1 MSTIYSNIFT
11 SIVPIES
18 TPSDEEVVIYSNTF
32 ISTIAR
38 ESTPSDE
45 EVVIYSSE
53 FTCTVAR
60 IEIQETD
67 KNTKVIVYK
76 GTTELIPVKDT
87 PSVGQYKV
95 DIIDVSNCNA
105 KLEEDNKTIT
115 LLYTYSNSAKINIA
129 INIENKNTYYKTIPV
144 ASITDSS
151 VINETYTKYEQ
162 LSNKFSWIVKNG
174 TSSSNMELTDSFYSV
189 LTENIKLSANNIE
202 LEGLVTANDNF
213 KINTDGTCEVKD
225 LIVTGS
231 ISANGLTSQL
241 VNLPGYSRCLTE
253 NISVYIREGYTY
265 NKTLAEDYFEDGAY
279 FANFSDLLSVCPNN
293 LNGYTLDVFM
303 DTDLSEN
310 IKIDNLCSGKLR
322 IHMQGHS
329 INGYIKVSGSSVA
342 YELFGNKSSQIASD
356 IRGKIIPGASGYSYD
371 DYKYCFFV
379 DQSKFKIHD
388 VDFYNG
394 TSSTIGI
401 GSRYGAVGYISNVKA
416 INKPLNLIR
425 IAQMS
430 HMYVKNS
437 YGLCS
442 SYSFVSV
449 SGSIIHL
456 NDTNQAGRESGSD
469 HTYTMDNSV
478 IYSDGVTFDSNNIE
492 DSTPSNPPEN
502 TEVVKTSIIKSKG
515 GNSWRLNGNYANTW
529 ATDAVVRQGR
539 WTTAYGHNQG
549 YWWFGNELYN
559 ILQNPNNTITSLK
572 IKISRLSG
580 GTSASV
586 THYLK
591 AHKHSSKPSS
601 PVLSNILSKSFNLA
615 VGNSA
620 TISLSS
626 SEISSLI
633 SNKIKGFGLYTTDAT
648 AGANG
653 SYSNCS
659 PTATVTITY
668 KTTESE

>member
-1 MSTIYSNIFT
+1 MSTIYSNTFT
-11 SIVPIES
+11 SI
-18 TPSDEEVVIYSNTF
+18 
-32 ISTIAR
+32 IAR
-38 ESTPSDE
+38 ESTPGSE
-45 EVVIYSSE
+45 EVIIYSDK

-60 IEIQETD
+60 IEIEETD

-95 DIIDVSNCNA
+95 DIIDVSNCAA
-105 KLEEDNKTIT
+105 KLEDDNKTIT

-144 ASITDSS
+144 ATITDSS

-162 LSNKFSWIVKNG
+162 LSNKFSWIVKDG
-174 TSSSNMELTDSFYSV
+174 TSSSNMELTDSFYSL
-189 LTENIKLSANNIE
+189 LTKNIKLSADNIE
-202 LEGLVTANDNF
+202 LEGLVTANENF

-253 NISVYIREGYTY
+253 NITVYIEEGYTY
-265 NKTLAEDYFEDGAY
+265 NKTLTEDYFEDGAR

-293 LNGYTLDVFM
+293 LNGYTLNVFM

-310 IKIDNLCSGKLR
+310 IEIDNLCSGTLR
-322 IHMQGHS
+322 IHMKGHTLK
-329 INGYIKVSGSSVA
+329 GYIKVLGNSLVC
-342 YELFGNKSSQIASD
+342 ELYGNNKEQVKTD
-356 IRGKIIPGASGYSYD
+356 IRGKIIPGASGYSYL

-379 DQSKFKIHD
+379 NQSKFKIYD
-388 VDFYNG
+388 VDMYNG
-394 TSSTIGI
+394 TPSTICI
-401 GSRYGAVGYISNVKA
+401 GAKYGAIGYVSNVKA
-416 INKPLNLIR
+416 INKPLTLIR
-425 IAQMS
+425 IYQAS
-430 HMYVKNS
+430 HVYVESS

-442 SYSFVSV
+442 SYSFASL

-456 NDTNQAGRESGSD
+456 NDTNQAGREDSSEHI
-469 HTYTMDNSV
+469 HTTDNSI
-478 IYSDGVTFDSNNIE
+478 IYSNGVTFDSNNIE
-492 DSTPSNPPEN
+492 DSTPTDPPEN
-502 TEVVKTSIIKSKG
+502 IEVVKTSIIKSKG

-559 ILQNPNNTITSLK
+559 ILQDPNNTVTSLK
-572 IKISRLSG
+572 IKIDRISG

-601 PVLSNILSKSFNLA
+601 PALLNVLNKSFELA
-615 VGNSA
+615 TGNSI
-620 TISLSS
+620 TISLTS

-633 SNKIKGFGLYTTDAT
+633 DNKVKGFGLYTTDT
-648 AGANG
+648 TTGANG

-668 KTTESE
+668 KTIESE

>member
-1 MSTIYSNIFT
+1 MSTIYSNTFT
-11 SIVPIES
+11 SI
-18 TPSDEEVVIYSNTF
+18 
-32 ISTIAR
+32 IAR
-38 ESTPSDE
+38 EGTPGLDGG
-45 EVVIYSSE
+45 IILYSNV
-53 FTCTVAR
+53 FTCTVSR

-76 GTTELIPVKDT
+76 GTTELIPVRGT
-87 PSVGQYKV
+87 PSIGQYKV
-95 DIIDVSNCNA
+95 DIIDVSNCTA
-105 KLEEDNKTIT
+105 ILEQDNKTIT
-115 LLYTYSNSAKINIA
+115 LLSVQSNSGEIKIA

-151 VINETYTKYEQ
+151 VIKQ
-162 LSNKFSWIVKNG
+162 LSDKFSWIVKDG
-174 TSSSNMELTDSFYSV
+174 TSSSSMELTDSFYSL
-189 LTENIKLSANNIE
+189 LTENIKLSADNIE
-202 LEGLVTANDNF
+202 LEGVVTANENF

-231 ISANGLTSQL
+231 ISANGLTSKI
-241 VNLPGYSRCLTE
+241 VNSPWYSRCFTE
-253 NISVYIREGYTY
+253 NITVHIREGYTY
-265 NKTLAEDYFEDGAY
+265 NKTLEEDYFEDGAY
-279 FANFSDLLSVCPNN
+279 FANFNDLLSVCPNN

-310 IKIDNLCSGKLR
+310 IKIDNLCGGKLR
-322 IHMQGHS
+322 INMQGHS
-329 INGYIKVSGSSVA
+329 IKGYIKASGSSLVC
-342 YELFGNKSSQIASD
+342 ELYGNNKDKTATD

-371 DYKYCFFV
+371 VYKYCFFV

-430 HMYVKNS
+430 HMYVKNT

-442 SYSFVSV
+442 SYSFVNV

-456 NDTNQAGRESGSD
+456 NDTNQAGRENRSD
-469 HTYTMDNSV
+469 HTYTMNNSV
-478 IYSDGVTFDSNNIE
+478 IYSNGVTFDSNKIE
-492 DSTPSNPPEN
+492 DSTPTNPPEN

-559 ILQNPNNTITSLK
+559 ILQNPNNTVTSLK
-572 IKISRLSG
+572 INISRLSG

-601 PVLSNILSKSFNLA
+601 PALLNILNKSFNLA
-615 VGNSA
+615 TGNST

-633 SNKIKGFGLYTTDAT
+633 SNKVKGFGLYTTDT
-648 AGANG
+648 TTGSKG

>member
-1 MSTIYSNIFT
+1 MSTIYSNTFT
-11 SIVPIES
+11 SI
-18 TPSDEEVVIYSNTF
+18 
-32 ISTIAR
+32 IAR
-38 ESTPSDE
+38 ESTPGSE
-45 EVVIYSSE
+45 EVIIYSDK

-60 IEIQETD
+60 IEIKETD

-76 GTTELIPVKDT
+76 GTNELIPVKDT

-95 DIIDVSNCNA
+95 DIIDTRNCTA

-115 LLYTYSNSAKINIA
+115 LLSANSNSGEIKIA

-151 VINETYTKYEQ
+151 VIKETYSKYEQ
-162 LSNKFSWIVKNG
+162 LSNKFSWIVKDG
-174 TSSSNMELTDSFYSV
+174 TSSSNMELTDSFYS
-189 LTENIKLSANNIE
+189 LITDNIKLSADNIE
-202 LEGLVTANDNF
+202 LEGVVTANENF
-213 KINTDGTCEVKD
+213 KINTDGTCQVKD

-539 WTTAYGHNQG
+539 WTSAYGHNQG

-580 GTSASV
+580 GTNASV

-591 AHKHSSKPSS
+591 AHKHPSKPSS

-633 SNKIKGFGLYTTDAT
+633 NNKIKGFGLYTTDAT
-648 AGANG
+648 AGENG

>member
-174 TSSSNMELTDSFYSV
+174 TSSSNMELTDSFYSL

-202 LEGLVTANDNF
+202 LEGLVTANENF

-492 DSTPSNPPEN
+492 DSTPTNPPEN

-529 ATDAVVRQGR
+529 ATDAVVRQGC
-539 WTTAYGHNQG
+539 WTVGYGHNQG

-559 ILQNPNNTITSLK
+559 ILQNPNNTVTSLK
-572 IKISRLSG
+572 IKIDRISG

-601 PVLSNILSKSFNLA
+601 PALLNVLNKSFNLA
-615 VGNSA
+615 TGSSV
-620 TISLSS
+620 TISLTS

-633 SNKIKGFGLYTTDAT
+633 DNKVKGFGLYTTDT
-648 AGANG
+648 TTGSKG

>member
-1 MSTIYSNIFT
+1 MSTIYSNTFT
-11 SIVPIES
+11 SI
-18 TPSDEEVVIYSNTF
+18 
-32 ISTIAR
+32 IAR
-38 ESTPSDE
+38 ESTPGSE
-45 EVVIYSSE
+45 EVIIYSDK

-60 IEIQETD
+60 IEIKETD

-76 GTTELIPVKDT
+76 GTNELIPVKDT

-95 DIIDVSNCNA
+95 DIIDTRNCTA
-105 KLEEDNKTIT
+105 KLEDDNKTIT
-115 LLYTYSNSAKINIA
+115 LLSMNSNSGEIKIA
-129 INIENKNTYYKTIPV
+129 INIENKNTYYKIIPV

-151 VINETYTKYEQ
+151 VIKETYSKYEQ
-162 LSNKFSWIVKNG
+162 LSNKFSWIVKDG
-174 TSSSNMELTDSFYSV
+174 TSSSTMELTDSFYSL
-189 LTENIKLSANNIE
+189 LTKNIKLSADNIE
-202 LEGLVTANDNF
+202 LEGLVTANENF

-253 NISVYIREGYTY
+253 NITVHIKEGYTY
-265 NKTLAEDYFEDGAY
+265 NKTLAEDYFEDGAS

-293 LNGYTLDVFM
+293 LNGYTLNVFM

-310 IKIDNLCSGKLR
+310 IEIDNLCSGTLR

-329 INGYIKVSGSSVA
+329 IKGYIKVLGNSLVC
-342 YELFGNKSSQIASD
+342 ELYGNNKEQVKTD
-356 IRGKIIPGASGYSYD
+356 IIGKIIPGASGYSYL

-379 DQSKFKIHD
+379 HQSKFKIYD
-388 VDFYNG
+388 VDMYNG
-394 TSSTIGI
+394 TSSTICI
-401 GSRYGAVGYISNVKA
+401 GAKYGAIGYVSNVKA
-416 INKPLNLIR
+416 INKPLTLIR
-425 IAQMS
+425 IYQAS
-430 HMYVKNS
+430 HVYVESS

-442 SYSFVSV
+442 SYSFASL

-456 NDTNQAGRESGSD
+456 NDTNQAGRENSSN
-469 HTYTMDNSV
+469 HTHNPDNSL
-478 IYSDGVTFDSNNIE
+478 IYSDGVTFDSNNIVE
-492 DSTPSNPPEN
+492 STPTDPPEN

-559 ILQNPNNTITSLK
+559 ILQNPNNTVTSLK

-591 AHKHSSKPSS
+591 AHKHSSKPSAPS
-601 PVLSNILSKSFNLA
+601 LLNVLNKSFELA
-615 VGNSA
+615 TGNST

-633 SNKIKGFGLYTTDAT
+633 SNKVKGFGLYTTDT
-648 AGANG
+648 TTGAKG

-668 KTTESE
+668 KTINSE

>member
-1 MSTIYSNIFT
+1 MSTIYSNTFT
-11 SIVPIES
+11 SIIARES
-18 TPSDEEVVIYSNTF
+18 TPGDEEVVIYS
-32 ISTIAR
+32 
-38 ESTPSDE
+38 DK
-45 EVVIYSSE
+45 
-53 FTCTVAR
+53 FTCTVTR
-60 IEIQETD
+60 VEIKETD

-76 GTTELIPVKDT
+76 GTNELIPVKDT

-95 DIIDVSNCNA
+95 DIIDTRNCTA

-115 LLYTYSNSAKINIA
+115 LLSANSNSGEIKIA
-129 INIENKNTYYKTIPV
+129 INIENKNTYYKIIPV

-151 VINETYTKYEQ
+151 VIKETYSKYEQ
-162 LSNKFSWIVKNG
+162 LSNKFSWIVKDG
-174 TSSSNMELTDSFYSV
+174 TSSSNMELTDSFYSL
-189 LTENIKLSANNIE
+189 LTKNIKLSADNIE
-202 LEGLVTANDNF
+202 LEGLVTANENF

-231 ISANGLTSQL
+231 ITANGLTSSI
-241 VNLPGYSRCLTE
+241 VNSPWYSRCLTE
-253 NISVYIREGYTY
+253 NITVHIKEGHAYD
-265 NKTLAEDYFEDGAY
+265 KTLAEDYFEDGVS
-279 FANFSDLLSVCPNN
+279 FANFGDLLSVCPNN

-310 IKIDNLCSGKLR
+310 IKIDNLCSGTLR

-329 INGYIKVSGSSVA
+329 LKGYIKVSGNSLA
-342 YELFGNKSSQIASD
+342 CELYGNKSSQIDTD
-356 IRGKIIPGASGYSYD
+356 IRGKIIPGASGHSYGG
-371 DYKYCFFV
+371 YKYCFFV
-379 DQSKFKIHD
+379 DQSKFRIHD
-388 VDFYNG
+388 VDIYNG
-394 TSSTIGI
+394 TSSVIGI
-401 GSRYGAVGYISNVKA
+401 GGRYGSIGYVSNVKA
-416 INKPLNLIR
+416 INKPLNLVR
-425 IAQMS
+425 MAQMS
-430 HMYVKNS
+430 HVYVKNS

-442 SYSFVSV
+442 SYSFASV

-456 NDTNQAGRESGSD
+456 NDTNQAGRESSSD

-492 DSTPSNPPEN
+492 DSTPTNPPEN

-559 ILQNPNNTITSLK
+559 ILQNPNNTVTSLK
-572 IKISRLSG
+572 IKIDRISG

-601 PVLSNILSKSFNLA
+601 PALLNVLNKSFNLA
-615 VGNSA
+615 TGSSA
-620 TISLSS
+620 TISLTS

-633 SNKIKGFGLYTTDAT
+633 DNKVKGFGLYTTDT
-648 AGANG
+648 TTGSKG

>member
-1 MSTIYSNIFT
+1 MSTIYSNTFT
-11 SIVPIES
+11 SI
-18 TPSDEEVVIYSNTF
+18 
-32 ISTIAR
+32 IAR
-38 ESTPSDE
+38 ESTPGIDNKE
-45 EVVIYSSE
+45 FIIYSDQ

-67 KNTKVIVYK
+67 KNTKVVVYK

-115 LLYTYSNSAKINIA
+115 LLYAYSNSAKINIA

-174 TSSSNMELTDSFYSV
+174 TSSSNMELTDSFYSL

-202 LEGLVTANDNF
+202 LEGLVTANENF

-253 NISVYIREGYTY
+253 NTTIHIQEGYTY

-279 FANFSDLLSVCPNN
+279 FANFSDLLSICPNN
-293 LNGYTLDVFM
+293 LNGYTLDIFM

-329 INGYIKVSGSSVA
+329 IKGYIKVSGNSLVC
-342 YELFGNKSSQIASD
+342 ELYGNNKDQLKTD
-356 IRGKIIPGASGYSYD
+356 IRGKIIPGASGYSYL

-379 DQSKFKIHD
+379 NQSKFKIYD
-388 VDFYNG
+388 VDMYNG
-394 TSSTIGI
+394 TSSTMCIGAK
-401 GSRYGAVGYISNVKA
+401 YGAIGYVSNIKA

-425 IAQMS
+425 IYQAS
-430 HMYVKNS
+430 HVYVESS

-442 SYSFVSV
+442 SYSFASI
-449 SGSIIHL
+449 SGSIIQL
-456 NDTNQAGRESGSD
+456 NDTNQAGRENSSD
-469 HTYTMDNSV
+469 HTYSPDNSL
-478 IYSDGVTFDSNNIE
+478 IYSNGVTFDSNNIE
-492 DSTPSNPPEN
+492 DSTPTNPPEN

-529 ATDAVVRQGR
+529 ATDAVVRQGC
-539 WTTAYGHNQG
+539 WTVGYGHNQG

-580 GTSASV
+580 GTNASV

-601 PVLSNILSKSFNLA
+601 PMLSNVLSKSFNLA
-615 VGNSA
+615 VGNST
-620 TISLSS
+620 TISLTS
-626 SEISSLI
+626 SEISLLI
-633 SNKIKGFGLYTTDAT
+633 SNNIKGFGLYTTDAT

-668 KTTESE
+668 KTTENE

>member
-174 TSSSNMELTDSFYSV
+174 TSSSNMELTDSFYSL

-202 LEGLVTANDNF
+202 LEGLVTANENF

-322 IHMQGHS
+322 INMQGHS
-329 INGYIKVSGSSVA
+329 INGYIKASGSSLTC
-342 YELFGNKSSQIASD
+342 ELYGNNKDKTATD
-356 IRGKIIPGASGYSYD
+356 IRGKIIPGASGYSYS

-492 DSTPSNPPEN
+492 DSTPTNPPEN

-580 GTSASV
+580 GTNASV

-591 AHKHSSKPSS
+591 AHKHPSKPSS

-633 SNKIKGFGLYTTDAT
+633 NNKIKGFGLYTTDAT

>member
-1 MSTIYSNIFT
+1 MSTIYSNTFT
-11 SIVPIES
+11 SI
-18 TPSDEEVVIYSNTF
+18 
-32 ISTIAR
+32 IAR
-38 ESTPSDE
+38 ESTPGSE
-45 EVVIYSSE
+45 EVIIYSDK

-60 IEIQETD
+60 IEIKETD

-76 GTTELIPVKDT
+76 GTNELIPVKDT

-95 DIIDVSNCNA
+95 DIIDTRNCTA

-115 LLYTYSNSAKINIA
+115 LLSMGSNSGEIKIA
-129 INIENKNTYYKTIPV
+129 INIENKNTYYKIIPV

-151 VINETYTKYEQ
+151 VIKETYSKYEQ
-162 LSNKFSWIVKNG
+162 LSNKFSWIVKDG
-174 TSSSNMELTDSFYSV
+174 TSSSNMELTDSFYSL
-189 LTENIKLSANNIE
+189 LTKNIKLSADNIE

-253 NISVYIREGYTY
+253 NITVHIKEGYAY
-265 NKTLAEDYFEDGAY
+265 GRTLEEDYFKDGAS
-279 FANFSDLLSVCPNN
+279 FANFDDLLSVCPNN

-342 YELFGNKSSQIASD
+342 YELFGNKSSQTASD

-401 GSRYGAVGYISNVKA
+401 GSRYEAVGYISNVKA

-425 IAQMS
+425 IAQVS
-430 HMYVKNS
+430 HIYVKNS

-456 NDTNQAGRESGSD
+456 NDTNQAGRENSSD
-469 HTYTMDNSV
+469 HTHTMDNSV
-478 IYSDGVTFDSNNIE
+478 IYSNGVTFDSNKIE
-492 DSTPSNPPEN
+492 DSTPTNPPEN

-515 GNSWRLNGNYANTW
+515 GNSWRLNGSYANTW
-529 ATDAVVRQGR
+529 ASDAVVRQGR

-572 IKISRLSG
+572 IKIKRMSG

-591 AHKHSSKPSS
+591 AHKHSSKPST
-601 PVLSNILSKSFNLA
+601 PALSNVLNKSFNLA
-615 VGNSA
+615 TGNSI

-633 SNKIKGFGLYTTDAT
+633 SNKIKGFGLYTTDT
-648 AGANG
+648 TTGSKG

>member
-1 MSTIYSNIFT
+1 M
-11 SIVPIES
+11 
-18 TPSDEEVVIYSNTF
+18 
-32 ISTIAR
+32 
-38 ESTPSDE
+38 
-45 EVVIYSSE
+45 
-53 FTCTVAR
+53 
-60 IEIQETD
+60 
-67 KNTKVIVYK
+67 
-76 GTTELIPVKDT
+76 
-87 PSVGQYKV
+87 
-95 DIIDVSNCNA
+95 
-105 KLEEDNKTIT
+105 
-115 LLYTYSNSAKINIA
+115 
-129 INIENKNTYYKTIPV
+129 
-144 ASITDSS
+144 
-151 VINETYTKYEQ
+151 
-162 LSNKFSWIVKNG
+162 
-174 TSSSNMELTDSFYSV
+174 
-189 LTENIKLSANNIE
+189 
-202 LEGLVTANDNF
+202 
-213 KINTDGTCEVKD
+213 
-225 LIVTGS
+225 
-231 ISANGLTSQL
+231 
-241 VNLPGYSRCLTE
+241 
-253 NISVYIREGYTY
+253 
-265 NKTLAEDYFEDGAY
+265 
-279 FANFSDLLSVCPNN
+279 
-293 LNGYTLDVFM
+293 
-303 DTDLSEN
+303 
-310 IKIDNLCSGKLR
+310 
-322 IHMQGHS
+322 
-329 INGYIKVSGSSVA
+329 
-342 YELFGNKSSQIASD
+342 
-356 IRGKIIPGASGYSYD
+356 
-371 DYKYCFFV
+371 
-379 DQSKFKIHD
+379 HD
-388 VDFYNG
+388 VVVYNG
-394 TSSTIGI
+394 TSSTICIAGI
-401 GSRYGAVGYISNVKA
+401 YGVVVFFFFVKA

-580 GTSASV
+580 GTNASV

-591 AHKHSSKPSS
+591 AHKHPSKPSS

-648 AGANG
+648 TGSKG